1 MSNDKWSEQRI
12 EQLLSQAPKM
22 NDDRS
27 KEEVFNRLKKD
38 HIMIKKPRMQRR
50 WAPPAV
56 VVAAILTLTVV
67 TVSYLNQDDHISD
80 SASHMELSSEND
92 ETSQRMMGT
101 ASEEEAKTPKEA
113 DGENIS
119 MSVIMEEEPLS
130 NSLYSSEKLDDVT
143 IFNIG
148 LVANDANSVPITFL
162 IPNDQITEDIGDKTP
177 SYLELY
183 QHYAPLINE
192 EELGFMD
199 YHPYKGAFTIEGD
212 SLILTLPKDHT
223 YDLGSGS
230 INAFKQSL
238 QDTFENYNQVMF
250 RNEDGSAI
258 EFDQVGEIQPY
269 NLRDGTLYNYYMY
282 QDLNGRK
289 YLTPNFG
296 KSFKS
301 LSDLPEALQ
310 GMKDSQNDI
319 YSSVIPENITFETTT
334 KNDITYVRFSNAL
347 NLKQMDSAVAM
358 NMIEGMLL
366 TGARFGS
373 QLQFENVVQTN
384 WNGFDFTQPLPIPI
398 GPNEMPLQL
407 NQ

>member
-1 MSNDKWSEQRI
+1 MSNNKWSEQEI

-27 KEEVFNRLKKD
+27 KEEVFNRLKQD
-38 HIMIKKPRMQRR
+38 HIMIKKPRKKPR
-50 WAPPAV
+50 WAPP
-56 VVAAILTLTVV
+56 VVAAVAILTLTVL
-67 TVSYLNQDDHISD
+67 TVSYLNQDNQMSE
-80 SASHMELSSEND
+80 SASHMQLSNESDDRSSKVME
-92 ETSQRMMGT
+92 SSP
-101 ASEEEAKTPKEA
+101 AVEEEAA
-113 DGENIS
+113 L
-119 MSVIMEEEPLS
+119 EEPESSDITIFNMDDESLS
-130 NSLYSSEKLDDVT
+130 NSLYPSEKLDDMT
-143 IFNIG
+143 IFKIG
-148 LVANDANSVPITFL
+148 LVTNDANSVPITFL
-162 IPNDQITEDIGDKTP
+162 IPNDQITDDLGDKTP

-199 YHPYKGAFTIEGD
+199 YHPYKGAFTTEGD

-230 INAFKQSL
+230 LNAFKHSL

-250 RNEDGSAI
+250 RNEVGSAI
-258 EFDQVGEIQPY
+258 EFDQVGEVQPY
-269 NLRDGTLYNYYMY
+269 NLKDGTLYNYYMY

-301 LSDLPEALQ
+301 LSELPEALQ

-319 YSSVIPENITFETTT
+319 YSSVIPENIKFETNT
-334 KNDITYVRFSNAL
+334 KNDITYVRFSKAL
-347 NLKQMDSAVAM
+347 NLEQMDSAVAL

-384 WNGFDFTQPLPIPI
+384 WSGFDFTQPLPMPI
-398 GPNEMPLQL
+398 GPNELPLSITE
-407 NQ
+407 